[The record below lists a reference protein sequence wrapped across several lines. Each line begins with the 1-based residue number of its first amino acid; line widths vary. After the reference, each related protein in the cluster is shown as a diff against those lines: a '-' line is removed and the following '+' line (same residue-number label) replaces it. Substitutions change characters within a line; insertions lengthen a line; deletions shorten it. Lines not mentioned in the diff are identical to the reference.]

1 MGVRSFIN
9 AYRARWRFA
18 RRDREWKRSARRKEL
33 DAERDLPPRPLSQEE
48 HDLLCWI
55 LEHGSAEAKTFL
67 PQVEGIRAVRACTCG
82 CPTIR
87 LVTAEN
93 APAGNATG
101 GNIVCDLL
109 GRTPQGE
116 LVGILLFRAGG
127 KISDLEIYSMDG
139 AILGGSQEFGLPTI
153 ESLTE
158 FEVGE
163 PPASAEG

>member
-1 MGVRSFIN
+1 
-9 AYRARWRFA
+9 
-18 RRDREWKRSARRKEL
+18 
-33 DAERDLPPRPLSQEE
+33 
-48 HDLLCWI
+48 
-55 LEHGSAEAKTFL
+55 
-67 PQVEGIRAVRACTCG
+67 
-82 CPTIR
+82 